1 MKLEYLIG
9 RTVIRTQAIRIGNF
23 MDTSYMHHPIYV
35 EKYDEYKKKA
45 VVTDFDNGY
54 RAILGVEWLDDNWQP
69 AGDLSQYKDTEYGKL
84 SHIIKAGENPET
96 LQSMMNRSKVITT
109 KNGDPEIF
117 DKVKGVAGKLSE
129 ESNDDID
136 NKIIESLKSKV
147 DDIINGKDRNGD
159 DDLLSNIL
167 MMDKLQSMGVT
178 RIESVNESLVELN
191 FPAMDCEDTAYCIE
205 LVRDC
210 FKPHSNMIGIE
221 IDGDNGEL
229 SRMTI
234 RVHDN
239 KITIEDDWNS
249 IYSYSGDTVI
259 IRNKVSN
266 VFYENIKKLVKQG
279 TTVVPD
285 ISTIMMADAALGS
298 TTEELLYHMRNLKD
312 GDSIVCASGSDIY
325 TIQVDSKNEKVN
337 FAKAN
342 IEFVRVLNNQVANNK
357 NSATYFII
365 FSDKCAK
372 EFDKLISEMPF

>member
-54 RAILGVEWLDDNWQP
+54 GAILGVEWLDDNWQP

-249 IYSYSGDTVI
+249 IYSYSGDMVI